1 MRIGVGHGFPCFKQ
15 GMPARPVLTPARAG
29 VLAGIVISLAAGV
42 VMVDISHRLA
52 NREAAGDLAA
62 IAQRVLA
69 RSESVATEALGALGR
84 LRDLPASGPCSAQAM
99 ERYSVVLSG
108 SRHLRAIGGRETD
121 GSGCFNLGGRKISVS
136 LPAPAWTDQKY
147 AVWLGAGGPL
157 GLPSETM
164 MLSFGQVFAA
174 MDPIWLVDVT
184 TPGDVHV
191 ALLEPVSGAPI
202 AATAGANVSAMAA
215 ARSSTDLVEANE
227 DLYLAKRHA
236 SAPVVAVVAQRKL
249 SHLQHWRGEGW
260 IWFAVALI
268 FGVLGGL
275 AAGAAMRRRLSPQAQ
290 LKRALD
296 KREFVVHYQPIVC
309 LQSGDLVGAEAL
321 VRWRLPDGTMM
332 RPDLFIPLAEQTGLV
347 LPLTDQ
353 VLESVVT
360 DLAGPLRAL
369 PIYVSVNLSARDVG
383 ATRVLDLTERLLRY
397 MDIPQGRIAFE
408 ATERGFVDAEN
419 ARESLRRYRRAGH
432 QIFIDDF
439 GTGYSSLS
447 QLQSLEVDAIKIDKS
462 FVDAVGT
469 GAATHSVVPHIIAMA
484 KALGLKLVAEGVE
497 TEVQMQYLREQG
509 VEYGQGWLFGKP
521 MPARQLLDYRS
532 SKLQPALSFA

>member
-1 MRIGVGHGFPCFKQ
+1 
-15 GMPARPVLTPARAG
+15 
-29 VLAGIVISLAAGV
+29 
-42 VMVDISHRLA
+42 MVDISHRLA
-52 NREAAGDLAA
+52 HREEAGHLAA

-69 RSESVATEALGALGR
+69 RSESVAAEAIGALDR
-84 LRDLPASGPCSAQAM
+84 LQDLPASRACSERAM
-99 ERYSVVLSG
+99 ERYAVLLLG
-108 SRHLRAIGGRETD
+108 SHHLRAIGGRGAD
-121 GSGCFNLGGRKISVS
+121 GSICFNPGGRKVSVS
-136 LPAPAWTDQKY
+136 LPAPAWTDGNY
-147 AVWLGAGGPL
+147 AASLRAGGPL
-157 GLPSETM
+157 GLPSEAM
-164 MLSFGQVFAA
+164 MLSSGQVFAA
-174 MDPIWLVDVT
+174 LDPFWLVDVT
-184 TPGDVHV
+184 TPSDVHV
-191 ALLEPVSGAPI
+191 ALLESVSGAPI

-215 ARSSTDLVEANE
+215 ARLSTDLVEASG
-227 DLYLAKRHA
+227 DLYFVKRHA

-249 SHLQHWRGEGW
+249 SYLQHWHNEGW

-275 AAGAAMRRRLSPQAQ
+275 AVGAAMRRSLSPQVQ
-290 LKRALD
+290 LKRALA
-296 KREFVVHYQPIVC
+296 KREFVVCYQPIVC

-332 RPDLFIPLAEQTGLV
+332 RPDVFIPLAEQTGLV

-353 VLESVVT
+353 VLETVVAE
-360 DLAGPLRAL
+360 LAGPLRSM

-383 ATRVLDLTERLLRY
+383 ATRVLDLAERLLRDA
-397 MDIPQGRIAFE
+397 DIPRGRIAFE

-447 QLQSLEVDAIKIDKS
+447 QLQSFEVDAIKIDKS
-462 FVDAVGT
+462 FVDTVGT
-469 GAATHSVVPHIIAMA
+469 GAATHSVLPHIIAMA

-497 TEVQMQYLREQG
+497 TEVQMRYLREHG

-521 MPARQLLDYRS
+521 MPAQQLLNYRLY
-532 SKLQPALSFA
+532 KIQPALLTSP